1 MYYLTWDGLQGES
14 IQGFNDVFRFF
25 QAPHSA
31 QKQGDD
37 ICFQISHPHDI
48 NLRK

>member
-1 MYYLTWDGLQGES
+1 MYYLTREGLQGEL

-31 QKQGDD
+31 QKQGDH
-37 ICFQISHPHDI
+37 I
-48 NLRK
+48 